1 GNTISRIV
9 WISGRMMP
17 APIAWTTLERISTP
31 KFGDQPPMIVPISRH
46 VSENMT
52 SVLAEKV
59 RDKYPDI
66 GMNMMVVRMKALV
79 SHWTWVALT
88 LNSSMIVGNAVIRR
102 NWLKVNKKAAAMIT
116 TTTPLL
122 SIFSSAMRPL
132 RLSD

>member
-1 GNTISRIV
+1 CCLFYFPLYLCSALFVSFYFHSPPLHLASLPTRRS
-9 WISGRMMP
+9 SDLGRMMP
-17 APIAWTTLERISTP
+17 APIAWITLDNIRMP

-88 LNSSMIVGNAVIRR
+88 LNSSMI
-102 NWLKVNKKAAAMIT
+102 
-116 TTTPLL
+116 
-122 SIFSSAMRPL
+122 
-132 RLSD
+132 